1 MYRGIQLR
9 EAGIGMKRSSKHN
22 RRLAKTV
29 GLTLLLSAAVA
40 SHGMAAEV
48 ITDGIILN
56 GGTRTLTEDTEVSA
70 AAGAETVI
78 KLSGAGILTAQKDLT
93 IKATEAGKIDGLN
106 INNGTLTVAGKTMI
120 DVTSTGNSSHGIYMS
135 SQYGAS
141 NTSFQDLE
149 INSSAVAG
157 GAFGISGDVDCI
169 NTVTGTA
176 KLNVTASGTTNA
188 YGIQTIGTNNFGN
201 LEITAVS
208 AAGSA
213 YGINYQS
220 KAGKTASVTVTG
232 TASIA
237 VKGQSAWGIQS
248 QEGSKSNFNELVIA
262 AEATQSDAYGIHSL
276 SDAENTAAGTAAI
289 TANAT
294 GTAASSTARGI
305 YAQDTS
311 KNIFEKDLTLTS
323 ISEAG
328 AATGISNYNDA
339 STAVGGNTMI
349 TVRGNSETSGIYLG
363 NNATGTFGKDLT
375 ITAESSAYHSRG
387 IRIDST
393 AANAL
398 TVGGNTNIMVT
409 AGAQAQNNIEVC
421 GIRHESA
428 AANKFQGN
436 TVISVADHSPAATG
450 TTYGIAYGISS
461 SGSGTNNTFGKDLT
475 IAVVSDNNKAYGIRN
490 SGTGSLA
497 VENGK
502 TTIFASGSGETYG
515 ISLEYGSNG
524 SFKEGVDITA
534 ISVADKAYGLNLVGV
549 GMSPVQVTEGDN
561 IITAIGKTG
570 ACGINI
576 GSAAGKTFASGT
588 ATYINLGNTDAG
600 GSGRAA
606 VENYGIKAYVE
617 SVTFENKVI
626 INNAGCLQDSVTYG
640 VHGKNEY
647 GYLTPVIIDF
657 QKGLVFANQ
666 TDGYA
671 LYAEGENAYNLTQIK
686 ANSSGGNQVY
696 LTGAIKACQNG
707 EIHLKLDTQDSYY
720 KGTAI
725 IEPKASA
732 GNNDGVIDLEL
743 ANGAKWDVT
752 GDSHI
757 TNLVLG
763 AGGGIDLQQQ
773 AGHQELQADNL
784 SGSGGTIVIGSDL
797 HSDQAD
803 KLTIGSGSNAGS
815 QTIIARDTNGTAS
828 GKALI
833 ASDASNTLNLEGGSG
848 YFGGLH
854 TYNADVA
861 AESNGLG
868 TDWYLRS
875 VTEELTETA
884 ATLLQSSDA
893 VYSGWVHNNDSLN
906 ERLGEVHAD
915 VSKQG
920 VWARVSGGR
929 LKGSGLKNNY
939 QTYQLGYDAFLEAG
953 KDNEAKYK
961 TSKWL
966 GGAAIE
972 YTAGST
978 GYTAGSGE
986 NNMTALALYGT
997 KYNEKSG
1004 DKLDIV
1010 LKHGQ
1015 IKGELT
1021 AYGIGSDRADYKTRA
1036 SSLSLEYGKRL
1047 QQQSGY
1053 FLEPQLQ
1060 MTLGHINGNSYTTAG
1075 GTRVDYDSINSAVG
1089 RLGIAVGKQFRQG
1102 NVYLQASALH
1112 EFGGSGGISLTA
1124 ANGETA
1130 QEAKD
1135 YSGSWYELKVGGNV
1149 SLNPNND
1156 LYFDVARSFGGD
1168 FQKQWQ
1174 INAGLRFSF

>member
-1 MYRGIQLR
+1 M
-9 EAGIGMKRSSKHN
+9 
-22 RRLAKTV
+22 
-29 GLTLLLSAAVA
+29 
-40 SHGMAAEV
+40 
-48 ITDGIILN
+48 GIIT
-56 GGTRTLTEDTEVSA
+56 GGS
-70 AAGAETVI
+70 
-78 KLSGAGILTAQKDLT
+78 
-93 IKATEAGKIDGLN
+93 
-106 INNGTLTVAGKTMI
+106 
-120 DVTSTGNSSHGIYMS
+120 
-135 SQYGAS
+135 
-141 NTSFQDLE
+141 
-149 INSSAVAG
+149 
-157 GAFGISGDVDCI
+157 
-169 NTVTGTA
+169 
-176 KLNVTASGTTNA
+176 
-188 YGIQTIGTNNFGN
+188 
-201 LEITAVS
+201 
-208 AAGSA
+208 
-213 YGINYQS
+213 
-220 KAGKTASVTVTG
+220 
-232 TASIA
+232 
-237 VKGQSAWGIQS
+237 
-248 QEGSKSNFNELVIA
+248 
-262 AEATQSDAYGIHSL
+262 
-276 SDAENTAAGTAAI
+276 
-289 TANAT
+289 
-294 GTAASSTARGI
+294 SSTAVDGNTMI
-305 YAQDTS
+305 NVQANST
-311 KNIFEKDLTLTS
+311 
-323 ISEAG
+323 
-328 AATGISNYNDA
+328 ATGISLN
-339 STAVGGNTMI
+339 NT
-349 TVRGNSETSGIYLG
+349 
-363 NNATGTFGKDLT
+363 ATGTFGKDLT
-375 ITAESSAYHSRG
+375 ITAESSAYHSHG
-387 IRIDST
+387 IRILST
-393 AANAL
+393 AVNAL

-428 AANKFQGN
+428 AANQMNGN

-450 TTYGIAYGISS
+450 TTYGIAYGVMS
-461 SGSGTNNTFGKDLT
+461 SGSGSNTFEKDLT

-490 SGTGSLA
+490 G
-497 VENGK
+497 NGYASDTSSNIVK
-502 TTIFASGSGETYG
+502 GQTRIFASGSGAAYG
-515 ISLEYGSNG
+515 ISLEEQGQG
-524 SFKEGVDITA
+524 SFEQGVDITA
-534 ISVADKAYGLNLVGV
+534 ISAADTAYGMNLVNN
-549 GMSPVQVTEGDN
+549 GMSPAQVTGGDN

-570 ACGINI
+570 AYGINI
-576 GSAAGKTFASGT
+576 NGYGGKTFTGGT

-600 GSGRAA
+600 GGAA
-606 VENYGIKAYVE
+606 VVNYGIKADME
-617 SVTFENKVI
+617 SAAFANKVI

-640 VHGKNEY
+640 VY
-647 GYLTPVIIDF
+647 GNSALRYSPVIIDF

-671 LYAEGENAYNLTQIK
+671 LYAMGENAYNLTKIN
-686 ANSSGGNQVY
+686 ANSSGGSQVY
-696 LTGAIKACQNG
+696 LTGTIKACQNG

-725 IEPKASA
+725 IEQATS
-732 GNNDGVIDLEL
+732 GNNAGVIDLEL

-763 AGGGIDLQQQ
+763 AGGIDLQQQ
-773 AGHQELQADNL
+773 AGHQELKADNL

-797 HSDQAD
+797 RSDQAD

-815 QTIIARDTNGTAS
+815 QTIIAKDANGAAS

-854 TYNADVA
+854 TYTADVT
-861 AESNGLG
+861 AESNGSG

-915 VSKQG
+915 ESKQG

-929 LKGSGLKNNY
+929 LKGSGFKNNY
-939 QTYQLGYDAFLEAG
+939 RTYQLGYDAFLEAG

-1021 AYGIGSDRADYKTRA
+1021 AYGVGSDRADYKTRA

-1060 MTLGHINGNSYTTAG
+1060 MTLGHINSNSYTTAG

-1156 LYFDVARSFGGD
+1156 LYFDVAHSFGGD

>member
-1 MYRGIQLR
+1 
-9 EAGIGMKRSSKHN
+9 MKRSSKHN

-40 SHGMAAEV
+40 SQGMAAEV
-48 ITDGIILN
+48 ITDGITLN
-56 GGTRTLTEDTEVSA
+56 GGTRTLTEDTEVSNS
-70 AAGAETVI
+70 AAGTVI
-78 KLSGAGILTAQKDLT
+78 SLSGGAELTAEKDLT
-93 IKATEAGKIDGLN
+93 VTAANGTGKSEGMN
-106 INNGTLTVAGKTMI
+106 INGSTLTVAGKTVI
-120 DVTSTGNSSHGIYMS
+120 GVTCTSSNTSHYAYGISMS
-135 SQYGAS
+135 SLSGAS
-141 NTSFQDLE
+141 SASFQDLE
-149 INSSAVAG
+149 INSSSAAG
-157 GAFGISGDVDCI
+157 AAFGISGSDACT
-169 NTVTGTA
+169 NTVNGTA
-176 KLNVTASGTTNA
+176 KLNVTAGGSSGA
-188 YGIQTIGTNNFGN
+188 IGIQTIGTNNFGN

-213 YGINYQS
+213 TGINYQS

-232 TASIA
+232 TALLT
-237 VKGQSAWGIQS
+237 VKGQSAWGIKS
-248 QEGSKSNFNELVIA
+248 QQGSKSNFNELMII

-289 TANAT
+289 TANAI

-305 YAQDTS
+305 YAQNTS
-311 KNIFEKDLTLTS
+311 KNTFEKDLTLTS

-375 ITAESSAYHSRG
+375 ITAESSVYHSRG
-387 IRIDST
+387 IRINST

-409 AGAQAQNNIEVC
+409 AGAQAQNAEVC
-421 GIRHESA
+421 GISLESTA
-428 AANKFQGN
+428 TNKFQGN
-436 TVISVADHSPAATG
+436 TVISVIDHSLAATG
-450 TTYGIAYGISS
+450 TTYGIAYGVKESY
-461 SGSGTNNTFGKDLT
+461 GSNTFEKDLT
-475 IAVVSDNNKAYGIRN
+475 ITVVSDNNKAYGM
-490 SGTGSLA
+490 
-497 VENGK
+497 
-502 TTIFASGSGETYG
+502 
-515 ISLEYGSNG
+515 
-524 SFKEGVDITA
+524 
-534 ISVADKAYGLNLVGV
+534 NLVGS
-549 GMSPVQVTEGDN
+549 GSAPTQVTGGDN

-570 ACGINI
+570 AYGINI
-576 GSAAGKTFASGT
+576 SNGAGKTFAGGT

-600 GSGRAA
+600 VSGRAP
-606 VENYGIKAYVE
+606 VENYGIQTSRE
-617 SVTFENKVI
+617 SAAFANKVI

-640 VHGKNEY
+640 VY
-647 GYLTPVIIDF
+647 GENKWNYIPVVIDF

-671 LYAEGENAYNLTQIK
+671 LYATGEDNSSLTKIL
-686 ANSSGGNQVY
+686 ANSSGGSQVY

-720 KGTAI
+720 KGTAT
-725 IEPKASA
+725 IEQATS
-732 GNNDGVIDLEL
+732 GNNAGVIDLEL

-797 HSDQAD
+797 RSDQAD
-803 KLTIGSGSNAGS
+803 KLIIGSGSNAGS
-815 QTIIARDTNGTAS
+815 QNIIAKDANGTAS

-833 ASDASNTLNLEGGSG
+833 ASDASNTLDLEGGSG

-854 TYNADVA
+854 TYTADVA
-861 AESNGLG
+861 AESNGSG

-939 QTYQLGYDAFLEAG
+939 QTYQLGYDALLEAG
-953 KDNEAKYK
+953 KDNAAKYK

-986 NNMTALALYGT
+986 NNMTSLALYGT

-1047 QQQSGY
+1047 QQQSGC

-1130 QEAKD
+1130 QEKKD

>member
-1 MYRGIQLR
+1 
-9 EAGIGMKRSSKHN
+9 MKRSSKHN
-22 RRLAKTV
+22 RRLAKAV

-176 KLNVTASGTTNA
+176 KLNVTAGGTTNA

-305 YAQDTS
+305 YAQNTS
-311 KNIFEKDLTLTS
+311 KNTFEKDLTLTS

-349 TVRGNSETSGIYLG
+349 TVRGDSETSGIYLG
-363 NNATGTFGKDLT
+363 NNATGTFDKDLT

-387 IRIDST
+387 IRINST

-428 AANKFQGN
+428 AANQLNGN

-450 TTYGIAYGISS
+450 TTYGIAYGVMS
-461 SGSGTNNTFGKDLT
+461 SGSGSNTFEKDLT

-490 SGTGSLA
+490 SNGYGSDTSSNI
-497 VENGK
+497 VKGK
-502 TTIFASGSGETYG
+502 TGIFASGSGATYG
-515 ISLEYGSNG
+515 ISLEEQGQG
-524 SFKEGVDITA
+524 SFEQGVDITA
-534 ISVADKAYGLNLVGV
+534 ISAEDTAYGMNLVNN
-549 GMSPVQVTEGDN
+549 GMSPAQVTGGDN

-570 ACGINI
+570 AYGINI
-576 GSAAGKTFASGT
+576 NGYGGKTFTGGT

-600 GSGRAA
+600 GSGRAP
-606 VENYGIKAYVE
+606 VENYGIKAYRE
-617 SVTFENKVI
+617 SATFANKVI

-640 VHGKNEY
+640 VYGNNEWLY
-647 GYLTPVIIDF
+647 SPVIIDF

-686 ANSSGGNQVY
+686 ANSSGGSQVY

-720 KGTAI
+720 KGTAT
-725 IEPKASA
+725 IEQASS
-732 GNNDGVIDLEL
+732 GNNAGIIDLEL

-773 AGHQELQADNL
+773 AGYQVLKADTL

-797 HSDQAD
+797 RSDQAD

-815 QTIIARDTNGTAS
+815 QTIIARDANGTAS

-833 ASDASNTLNLEGGSG
+833 ASDASNTLDLEGGSG

-854 TYNADVA
+854 TYTADVA
-861 AESNGLG
+861 AESNGSG

-915 VSKQG
+915 ESKQG

>member
-1 MYRGIQLR
+1 
-9 EAGIGMKRSSKHN
+9 MKRSSKHN

-48 ITDGIILN
+48 ITGGITLN
-56 GGTRTLTEDTEVSA
+56 GGTRTLTEDTEVSNS
-70 AAGAETVI
+70 AAGTVI
-78 KLSGAGILTAQKDLT
+78 SLSGGAELTAEKDLT
-93 IKATEAGKIDGLN
+93 VTAANGTGKSEGMN
-106 INNGTLTVAGKTMI
+106 INGSTLTVAGKTTI
-120 DVTSTGNSSHGIYMS
+120 TSTSSNTGNRAYGIEILNSS
-135 SQYGAS
+135 AL
-141 NTSFQDLE
+141 SFQDLE
-149 INSSAVAG
+149 INASAAASGVI
-157 GAFGISGDVDCI
+157 GISGTSNAT

-176 KLNVTASGTTNA
+176 KLNVTSEGGGIVTGINA
-188 YGIQTIGTNNFGN
+188 AGAHEFGN
-201 LEITAVS
+201 LEINATATTDK
-208 AAGSA
+208 AI
-213 YGINYQS
+213 GINIPIQP
-220 KAGKTASVTVTG
+220 AGTVTVTG
-232 TASIA
+232 TTLLA
-237 VKGQSAWGIQS
+237 VKGQIAEGIIS
-248 QEGSKSNFNELVIA
+248 QDGSKSNFNDLVIA
-262 AEATQSDAYGIHSL
+262 AEATNGTAYGIES
-276 SDAENTAAGTAAI
+276 SGNSENTAAGNTVI
-289 TANAT
+289 TAQAT
-294 GTAASSTARGI
+294 GTRASHNAYGI
-305 YAQDTS
+305 SANDVQNAS
-311 KNIFEKDLTLTS
+311 KNTFQKDLMLTS

-328 AATGISNYNDA
+328 TAIGIITGGSS
-339 STAVGGNTMI
+339 STAVDGNTMI

-363 NNATGTFGKDLT
+363 NTATGTFGKDLT
-375 ITAESSAYHSRG
+375 ITAESSVYLSRG
-387 IRIDST
+387 IRINST

-428 AANKFQGN
+428 AANQLNGN
-436 TVISVADHSPAATG
+436 TVISVADHSLAADPARA
-450 TTYGIAYGISS
+450 YGIAYGVMS
-461 SGSGTNNTFGKDLT
+461 SGSGSNTFEKDLT

-490 SGTGSLA
+490 SNGYGSDTSSNI
-497 VENGK
+497 VKGK
-502 TTIFASGSGETYG
+502 TGIFASGSSATYG
-515 ISLEYGSNG
+515 ISLEEQGQG
-524 SFKEGVDITA
+524 SFEQGVDITA
-534 ISVADKAYGLNLVGV
+534 ISAEDTAYGMNLVNN
-549 GMSPVQVTEGDN
+549 GMSPAQVTGGDN

-570 ACGINI
+570 AYGINI
-576 GSAAGKTFASGT
+576 NGYGGKTFTGGT

-600 GSGRAA
+600 GSGRAP
-606 VENYGIKAYVE
+606 VENYGIKVYRE
-617 SVTFENKVI
+617 SAAFANKVI

-640 VHGKNEY
+640 VYGNNEWLY
-647 GYLTPVIIDF
+647 SPVIIDF

-671 LYAEGENAYNLTQIK
+671 LYAMGGDNGNLTKIN
-686 ANSSGGNQVY
+686 ANSSGGSQVY

-732 GNNDGVIDLEL
+732 GNNDGIIDLEL

-773 AGHQELQADNL
+773 AGHQELNADNL

-797 HSDQAD
+797 RSDQAD

-815 QTIIARDTNGTAS
+815 QTIIAKDANGAAS

-854 TYNADVA
+854 TYTADVA
-861 AESNGLG
+861 AESNGSG

-915 VSKQG
+915 ESKQG

-929 LKGSGLKNNY
+929 LKGSGFKNNY
-939 QTYQLGYDAFLEAG
+939 RTYQLGYDAFLEAG

-1021 AYGIGSDRADYKTRA
+1021 AYGVGSDRADYKTRA

-1060 MTLGHINGNSYTTAG
+1060 MTLGHINSNSYTTAG

-1149 SLNPNND
+1149 SLNPNNN

>member
-1 MYRGIQLR
+1 MLMAYIC
-9 EAGIGMKRSSKHN
+9 
-22 RRLAKTV
+22 LAMQKN
-29 GLTLLLSAAVA
+29 
-40 SHGMAAEV
+40 
-48 ITDGIILN
+48 I
-56 GGTRTLTEDTEVSA
+56 
-70 AAGAETVI
+70 AAG
-78 KLSGAGILTAQKDLT
+78 
-93 IKATEAGKIDGLN
+93 N
-106 INNGTLTVAGKTMI
+106 
-120 DVTSTGNSSHGIYMS
+120 
-135 SQYGAS
+135 
-141 NTSFQDLE
+141 
-149 INSSAVAG
+149 
-157 GAFGISGDVDCI
+157 
-169 NTVTGTA
+169 
-176 KLNVTASGTTNA
+176 
-188 YGIQTIGTNNFGN
+188 
-201 LEITAVS
+201 
-208 AAGSA
+208 
-213 YGINYQS
+213 
-220 KAGKTASVTVTG
+220 
-232 TASIA
+232 
-237 VKGQSAWGIQS
+237 
-248 QEGSKSNFNELVIA
+248 
-262 AEATQSDAYGIHSL
+262 
-276 SDAENTAAGTAAI
+276 AAI
-289 TANAT
+289 TVNAT

-305 YAQDTS
+305 YAQNTS
-311 KNIFEKDLTLTS
+311 KNTFEKDLTLTS
-323 ISEAG
+323 ISQAG
-328 AATGISNYNDA
+328 AAMGISNYDDA
-339 STAVGGNTMI
+339 NTAVGGNTMI

-387 IRIDST
+387 IRINST

-409 AGAQAQNNIEVC
+409 AGAQAKNIEVC

-428 AANKFQGN
+428 AANQLNGN
-436 TVISVADHSPAATG
+436 TVISVADHSLAADPVSA
-450 TTYGIAYGISS
+450 YGIAYGIMSS
-461 SGSGTNNTFGKDLT
+461 AGGSNTFEKDLT

-490 SGTGSLA
+490 SNGYGSDA
-497 VENGK
+497 SSNSVKGK
-502 TTIFASGSGETYG
+502 TRVFSSGSGATYG
-515 ISLEYGSNG
+515 ISLEEQGRG
-524 SFKEGVDITA
+524 SFEQGVDITA
-534 ISVADKAYGLNLVGV
+534 ISATDTAYGMNLVNN
-549 GMSPVQVTEGDN
+549 GMSPAQVTGGDN

-570 ACGINI
+570 AYGINI
-576 GSAAGKTFASGT
+576 GGYGGKTFTGGT
-588 ATYINLGNTDAG
+588 ATYINLGNTEAG

-606 VENYGIKAYVE
+606 VENYGIKAYRE
-617 SVTFENKVI
+617 SAAFENKVV

-640 VHGKNEY
+640 VYGNNEWLY
-647 GYLTPVIIDF
+647 SPVIIDF

-671 LYAEGENAYNLTQIK
+671 LYAMGGDNGNLTKIN
-686 ANSSGGNQVY
+686 ANSNGGSQVY

-720 KGTAI
+720 KGTAT
-725 IEPKASA
+725 IEQATSGNKA
-732 GNNDGVIDLEL
+732 GIIDLEL

-763 AGGGIDLQQQ
+763 AGSGIDLQQQ
-773 AGHQELQADNL
+773 AGYQVVQADSM
-784 SGSGGTIVIGSDL
+784 SGSGGTVVIGSDL
-797 HSDQAD
+797 RSDQAD
-803 KLTIGSGSNAGS
+803 KLLIGAGSNVGS
-815 QTIIARDTNGTAS
+815 QTILVKDANGTAS

-833 ASDASNTLNLEGGSG
+833 ASDASNTLDLEGGSG

-854 TYNADVA
+854 TYTADVA
-861 AESNGLG
+861 AESNGSG

-906 ERLGEVHAD
+906 ERLGEIHAD
-915 VSKQG
+915 DSKQG

-939 QTYQLGYDAFLEAG
+939 QTYQLGYDALLEAG
-953 KDNEAKYK
+953 KDNAAKYK

-1053 FLEPQLQ
+1053 FIEPQLQ

-1075 GTRVDYDSINSAVG
+1075 GTRVDYDSINSTVG

-1102 NVYLQASALH
+1102 NVYLQVSALH

>member
-1 MYRGIQLR
+1 
-9 EAGIGMKRSSKHN
+9 MKRSSKHN
-22 RRLAKTV
+22 RRLAKAV

-48 ITDGIILN
+48 ITDGITLN
-56 GGTRTLTEDTEVSA
+56 GGTRTLTEDTEVSNS
-70 AAGAETVI
+70 AAGTVI
-78 KLSGAGILTAQKDLT
+78 SLSGGAELTAEKDLT
-93 IKATEAGKIDGLN
+93 VTAANGTGKSEGMN
-106 INNGTLTVAGKTMI
+106 INGSTLTVAGKTVI
-120 DVTSTGNSSHGIYMS
+120 GVTCTSSNTSHYAYGISMS
-135 SQYGAS
+135 SLSGAS
-141 NTSFQDLE
+141 SASFQDLE
-149 INSSAVAG
+149 INSSSAAG
-157 GAFGISGDVDCI
+157 AAFGISGSDACT

-176 KLNVTASGTTNA
+176 KLNVTAGGNSGA
-188 YGIQTIGTNNFGN
+188 IGIQTIGTNNFGN

-213 YGINYQS
+213 TGINYQS
-220 KAGKTASVTVTG
+220 KTGKTASVTVTG

-237 VKGQSAWGIQS
+237 VKGQSAWGIKS
-248 QEGSKSNFNELVIA
+248 QQGSKSNFNELMII
-262 AEATQSDAYGIHSL
+262 AEATGSDAYGIHSL
-276 SDAENTAAGTAAI
+276 SDAENTAAGTAVI

-363 NNATGTFGKDLT
+363 NTATGTFGKDLT

-387 IRIDST
+387 IRINST

-421 GIRHESA
+421 GIWHESA

-436 TVISVADHSPAATG
+436 TVISVADHSPAADPARA
-450 TTYGIAYGISS
+450 YGIAYGVMS
-461 SGSGTNNTFGKDLT
+461 SGSGSNIFEKDLT

-490 SGTGSLA
+490 GNGYGSDTSSNI
-497 VENGK
+497 VKGK
-502 TTIFASGSGETYG
+502 TGVFASGSGATYG
-515 ISLEYGSNG
+515 ISLEEQGQG
-524 SFKEGVDITA
+524 SFEQGVDITA
-534 ISVADKAYGLNLVGV
+534 ISATDTAYGLNLVNN
-549 GMSPVQVTEGDN
+549 GMSPAQVTGGDN

-570 ACGINI
+570 AYGINI
-576 GSAAGKTFASGT
+576 NGYGGKTFTGGT

-606 VENYGIKAYVE
+606 VENYGIKAYRE
-617 SVTFENKVI
+617 SAAFANKVI
-626 INNAGCLQDSVTYG
+626 INNAGCLQNSVTYG

-671 LYAEGENAYNLTQIK
+671 LYAMGADDVNITKIL
-686 ANSSGGNQVY
+686 ANSSGGSQVY

-725 IEPKASA
+725 IEQKTTVL
-732 GNNDGVIDLEL
+732 NNDGIIDLEL

-797 HSDQAD
+797 RSDQAD

-815 QTIIARDTNGTAS
+815 QTIIAKDASGTAS

-833 ASDASNTLNLEGGSG
+833 ASDASNTLDLEGGSG

-854 TYNADVA
+854 TYTADVA
-861 AESNGLG
+861 AESNGSG

-906 ERLGEVHAD
+906 ERLGEIHAD
-915 VSKQG
+915 ESKQG

-978 GYTAGSGE
+978 GYIAGSGE

>member
-9 EAGIGMKRSSKHN
+9 EAGRGMKRSRKHN

-56 GGTRTLTEDTEVSA
+56 GGTRTLTEDTEVSN
-70 AAGAETVI
+70 
-78 KLSGAGILTAQKDLT
+78 SGAGTVISLSGGAELTAE
-93 IKATEAGKIDGLN
+93 KALAVTAANGTGKSEGMN
-106 INNGTLTVAGKTMI
+106 INGSTLTVAGKTVI
-120 DVTSTGNSSHGIYMS
+120 GVTCTSSNTSHYAYGISMS
-135 SQYGAS
+135 GLSGAS
-141 NTSFQDLE
+141 SASFQDLE
-149 INSSAVAG
+149 INSSSAAG
-157 GAFGISGDVDCI
+157 AAFGISGSDACT

-176 KLNVTASGTTNA
+176 KLNVTAGGSSGAT
-188 YGIQTIGTNNFGN
+188 GIQTIGTNNFGN

-237 VKGQSAWGIQS
+237 VKGQAAWGIKS
-248 QEGSKSNFNELVIA
+248 QQGSKSNFNELTIV
-262 AEATQSDAYGIHSL
+262 AEATGSDAYGIHSL
-276 SDAENTAAGTAAI
+276 SDAENTIAGTAAI

-305 YAQDTS
+305 YAQNTS
-311 KNIFEKDLTLTS
+311 KNTFEKDLTLTS

-363 NNATGTFGKDLT
+363 NNATGTFDNDLT

-387 IRIDST
+387 IRINST

-421 GIRHESA
+421 GISLESTA
-428 AANKFQGN
+428 TNKFQGN

-450 TTYGIAYGISS
+450 TTYGIAYGVKESY
-461 SGSGTNNTFGKDLT
+461 GSNTFEKDLT
-475 IAVVSDNNKAYGIRN
+475 ITVVSDNNKAYGMNLIN
-490 SGTGSLA
+490 
-497 VENGK
+497 
-502 TTIFASGSGETYG
+502 SGSG
-515 ISLEYGSNG
+515 
-524 SFKEGVDITA
+524 
-534 ISVADKAYGLNLVGV
+534 
-549 GMSPVQVTEGDN
+549 PVQVTGGDN

-570 ACGINI
+570 AYGINI
-576 GSAAGKTFASGT
+576 SGGAGKTFAGGT
-588 ATYINLGNTDAG
+588 ATYINLGNTEAG
-600 GSGRAA
+600 GSGGTA
-606 VENYGIKAYVE
+606 VENYGIKADME
-617 SVTFENKVI
+617 SAAFGNKVI

-640 VHGKNEY
+640 VYGKNQFA
-647 GYLTPVIIDF
+647 GPVTIDF

-671 LYAEGENAYNLTQIK
+671 LYAEGSEYGSFYTTQIK
-686 ANSSGGNQVY
+686 ANSSGGSQVY

-725 IEPKASA
+725 IEPKASV
-732 GNNDGVIDLEL
+732 GNNDGIIDLEL

-773 AGHQELQADNL
+773 AGYQVLQADNL

-797 HSDQAD
+797 RSDQAD
-803 KLTIGSGSNAGS
+803 KLIIGSGSNAGS
-815 QTIIARDTNGTAS
+815 QTIIARDANGTAS

-833 ASDASNTLNLEGGSG
+833 ASDARNTLNLEGGSG

-854 TYNADVA
+854 TYTADVVS
-861 AESNGLG
+861 ESNGLG